1 MKHGMIVMLGGVVKA
16 LAVAATISFAFSAQ
30 AATKKIGNNIWTY
43 KVIKGGVQIG
53 DGANVAVSPAPT
65 AGTRDACPYQ
75 GGSAGRLAPPVQSP
89 PSFVLCLLSFVPPFE
104 DRRQR
109 TNDKGLR
116 ALGNIAN
123 IHCCQCPVTMP
134 IENWQHWQLAT
145 LPHWQHS
152 YFAHFAKKRRKYFTP
167 PSAFRGIVRAKELA
181 IRRTIGN

>member
-89 PSFVLCLLSFVPPFE
+89 PSLSSVFCPLSLLL
-104 DRRQR
+104 R
-109 TNDKGLR
+109 TEDKG
-116 ALGNIAN
+116 
-123 IHCCQCPVTMP
+123 
-134 IENWQHWQLAT
+134 
-145 LPHWQHS
+145 
-152 YFAHFAKKRRKYFTP
+152 
-167 PSAFRGIVRAKELA
+167 
-181 IRRTIGN
+181 RTTKA